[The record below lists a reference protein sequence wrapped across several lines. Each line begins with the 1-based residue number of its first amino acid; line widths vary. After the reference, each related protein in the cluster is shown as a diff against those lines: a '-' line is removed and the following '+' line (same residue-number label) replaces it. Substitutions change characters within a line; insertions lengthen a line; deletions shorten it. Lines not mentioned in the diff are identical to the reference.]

1 MYGVGRKALPRS
13 VKLWYYMRPFF
24 LNSAVAAIFAGR
36 LFDAGFTLNFF
47 SWEGARNVRAL
58 SVRFGSEG
66 SILIEIYLSWP
77 FIRRL
82 QRHPKG
88 RLFAGLWPRF
98 IISPPCLHPF
108 PGGFGVLCFRRGTL
122 KYIIAPHTLS
132 EQDQAEGHDRHAAHH
147 AVDRDV
153 ASPYSRAAG
162 SSSSIEMKTMIP
174 ATPARMQPIMTGDM
188 NGMRIK

>member
-24 LNSAVAAIFAGR
+24 LNSAVAAILRAVIR
-36 LFDAGFTLNFF
+36 CRVHPELF

-82 QRHPKG
+82 QR
-88 RLFAGLWPRF
+88 RIR
-98 IISPPCLHPF
+98 
-108 PGGFGVLCFRRGTL
+108 
-122 KYIIAPHTLS
+122 
-132 EQDQAEGHDRHAAHH
+132 
-147 AVDRDV
+147 RDV
-153 ASPYSRAAG
+153 YSRACGRVYNSPLACILFPEGIWGAVLSKRYIKVYNRAAYFIRAG
-162 SSSSIEMKTMIP
+162 S
-174 ATPARMQPIMTGDM
+174 G
-188 NGMRIK
+188 

>member
-24 LNSAVAAIFAGR
+24 LNSAVAAILRAVIR
-36 LFDAGFTLNFF
+36 CRVHPELF

-82 QRHPKG
+82 QRRIRRDVYSRACG
-88 RLFAGLWPRF
+88 RVYNSPLACILFPEGIWGA
-98 IISPPCLHPF
+98 
-108 PGGFGVLCFRRGTL
+108 VLSKR
-122 KYIIAPHTLS
+122 YIKVYNRPHTLS

-153 ASPYSRAAG
+153 GFAVFAG
-162 SSSSIEMKTMIP
+162 G
-174 ATPARMQPIMTGDM
+174 RQQFVD
-188 NGMRIK
+188 

>member
-24 LNSAVAAIFAGR
+24 LNSAVAAILRAVIR
-36 LFDAGFTLNFF
+36 CRVHPELF

-66 SILIEIYLSWP
+66 SILYIFRGPLFDGCSVESEGT
-77 FIRRL
+77 FIR
-82 QRHPKG
+82 
-88 RLFAGLWPRF
+88 GLVAAF
-98 IISPPCLHPF
+98 IIRPLPASF
-108 PGGFGVLCFRRGTL
+108 SRRGFGVLCFRRGTL

-153 ASPYSRAAG
+153 GFAVFAG
-162 SSSSIEMKTMIP
+162 G
-174 ATPARMQPIMTGDM
+174 RQQFVD
-188 NGMRIK
+188 